1 MEYFSK
7 VTTAF
12 RLDKV
17 TMVTFKLMILMFGF
31 PLYTLLVVIII
42 NYLLFLLRVNIE
54 SNIDV
59 NINGIY
65 NGNQLQLQH

>member
-31 PLYTLLVVIII
+31 LLYTLLVVIII

>member
-17 TMVTFKLMILMFGF
+17 TIVTFKLMILMFGF
-31 PLYTLLVVIII
+31 LLYTLLVVIII

>member
-31 PLYTLLVVIII
+31 LLYTLLVVIII

-65 NGNQLQLQH
+65 NGNQLQLQN